1 MVASLSDLNRP
12 HPTKKPFSRHLPV
25 QSGLRGGWGWGML
38 GQGAR
43 DAPAGW
49 ASSGPVQNAP
59 KHQDSPGKTIMSK
72 LETLLAEKGVLL
84 ADGATGTNLFQMGL
98 TSGDAPE
105 LWNVD
110 EPEKIK
116 ALHRAFVEAGADI
129 LLTNTF
135 GANRHRMKLHKAEDR
150 VVELNAAAARLAR
163 AVADE
168 VEREVLIAG
177 SIGPTGELLVPLG
190 ALTYEGAVAAFA
202 EQIEGLKA
210 GGVDIL
216 WAETMSAPEEMQ
228 AAAEAAKG
236 SGLPLVISAS
246 FDTAGRTMMG
256 LTPKALTEVTST
268 FACTPTV
275 VGANCGVGASDLLAT
290 ILQLSEANPQAIILA
305 KGNCGIP
312 VIQGDKVVYSGTP
325 ELMETYA
332 HMALNAGARIVG
344 GCCGTSPLHLAAM
357 RKALDSHTPGPRPT
371 LDDII
376 RDIGPLVSPPNENAG
391 EGRSGEGRRGRR
403 KG

>member
-1 MVASLSDLNRP
+1 
-12 HPTKKPFSRHLPV
+12 
-25 QSGLRGGWGWGML
+25 
-38 GQGAR
+38 
-43 DAPAGW
+43 
-49 ASSGPVQNAP
+49 
-59 KHQDSPGKTIMSK
+59 MSK

-177 SIGPTGELLVPLG
+177 SIGPTGELLAPLG

-228 AAAEAAKG
+228 AAAEAANG

-290 ILQLSEANPQAIILA
+290 ILQLSEANPEAIILA

-357 RKALDSHTPGPRPT
+357 RKALDRHTPGPRPT
-371 LDDII
+371 LEDII

-391 EGRSGEGRRGRR
+391 EGRGGEGRRGRR
-403 KG
+403 RG